1 MATDHIIVGGG
12 VYGAGTA
19 WELASRGED
28 VLLLEADEIA
38 SGASGGLGKRGV
50 RANGRDPR
58 ELPLMAL
65 AYDMWPTLAD
75 ELGVETGYERTG
87 HLRLYERTTAGLW
100 GGFETAPA
108 RAQVQSELGVET
120 RVLSKERVAEL
131 EPHVSDDVVG
141 ALYCPNDGVAD
152 QTATTR
158 GLARAAVELGATIRE
173 QTPVRGL
180 ELDGGE
186 VTAVVTDDDRFEVGE
201 TVLLLSNTHVPEL
214 VESELD
220 RSLPVW
226 TTWPQVS
233 TTEPMDDVPV
243 NHLIGHDHRRLA
255 LKAIPGDRVMISG
268 GWRGEWDE
276 TAQQGI
282 ALDDR
287 IEGNAAD
294 ARAVFPALRDVDVE
308 TADASRP
315 ESVSVDH
322 VPILD
327 TLPEATNAIVGTGW
341 TGHGF
346 AISLAV
352 NRLLARWASEG
363 HRPELLAP
371 FSLDRFS
378 NAA

>member
-1 MATDHIIVGGG
+1 MATDYIVVGGG

-19 WELASRGED
+19 WELASMGKD

-65 AYDMWPTLAD
+65 AYDLWPKLAD
-75 ELGVETGYERTG
+75 ELDVDTGYERTG
-87 HLRLYERTTAGLW
+87 HLRLYERTTAGLQ
-100 GGFETAPA
+100 GGFESAPA
-108 RAQVQSELGVET
+108 RAQAQSELGVET
-120 RVLSKERVAEL
+120 AVLSKERVAEL
-131 EPHVSDDVVG
+131 EPHASDDVVG

-158 GLARAAVELGATIRE
+158 GLARAAEELGATVRE
-173 QTPVRGL
+173 HTPVRGL
-180 ELDGGE
+180 ELDDGT
-186 VTAVVTDDDRFEVGE
+186 VTAVVTDDERFDVGE
-201 TVLLLSNTHVPEL
+201 AVLLLSNTHVPEL
-214 VESELD
+214 VASELD

-226 TTWPQVS
+226 TMWPQVS
-233 TTEPMDDVPV
+233 ATEPVDEVPV

-255 LKAIPGDRVMISG
+255 LKAIPGNRVMISG
-268 GWRGEWDE
+268 GWRGEWNE
-276 TAQQGI
+276 ATQQGT
-282 ALDDR
+282 ALEDR

-294 ARAVFPALRDVDVE
+294 ARAVFPVLRDADVE

-322 VPILD
+322 VPIID

-341 TGHGF
+341 SGHGF

-352 NRLLARWASEG
+352 NRLLATWATEG
-363 HRPELLAP
+363 RRPELLAP

-378 NAA
+378 NLA

>member
-87 HLRLYERTTAGLW
+87 HLRLYERTTAGLR

-158 GLARAAVELGATIRE
+158 GLARTAVELGATIRE

-233 TTEPMDDVPV
+233 ATEPMDDVPV

-294 ARAVFPALRDVDVE
+294 ARAVFPTLRDVDVE

-363 HRPELLAP
+363 NRPELLAP